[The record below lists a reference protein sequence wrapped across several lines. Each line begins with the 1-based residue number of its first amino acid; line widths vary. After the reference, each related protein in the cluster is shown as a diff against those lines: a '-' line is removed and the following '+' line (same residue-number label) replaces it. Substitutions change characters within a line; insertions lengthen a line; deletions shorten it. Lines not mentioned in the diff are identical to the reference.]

1 MQDVFLVT
9 GASKGLGRSIALSI
23 ANSGSIVIALAR
35 ESQELNSI
43 EVELKK
49 ISQESFAIGCDLSD
63 SSQIS
68 ETAGK
73 IVSTF
78 GHLSGIIHNA
88 GIINPIGNMLD
99 VERDCLLYTSPSPR
113 DQRGSRMPSS
123 A

>member
-9 GASKGLGRSIALSI
+9 GASKGLGRSLSLSI

-35 ESQELNSI
+35 ESPELNSI

-49 ISQESFAIGCDLSD
+49 ISQESFAIACDLSD

-68 ETAGK
+68 EAAGK

-88 GIINPIGNMLD
+88 GIIKPIGNMLD
-99 VERDCLLYTSPSPR
+99 AERESEP
-113 DQRGSRMPSS
+113 
-123 A
+123 

>member
-9 GASKGLGRSIALSI
+9 GASKGLGRSLALSI
-23 ANSGSIVIALAR
+23 ANSGGIVIALAR
-35 ESQELNSI
+35 ESPELKSI

-68 ETAGK
+68 DISET

-78 GHLSGIIHNA
+78 EHLSGIIHNA

-99 VERDCLLYTSPSPR
+99 VGREDWSEQFRLICWVSKT
-113 DQRGSRMPSS
+113 
-123 A
+123 